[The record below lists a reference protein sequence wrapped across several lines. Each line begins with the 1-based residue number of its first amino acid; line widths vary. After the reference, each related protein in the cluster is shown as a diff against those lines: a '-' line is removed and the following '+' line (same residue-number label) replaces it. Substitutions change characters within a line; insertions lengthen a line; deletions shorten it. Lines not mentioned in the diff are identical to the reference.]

1 MSYRIKDILSL
12 VAGLLIGFTFVA
24 SGTGK
29 LFGDMETPAQVMAF
43 INAMIPE
50 ALLTPLFIDF
60 VYKILVPVVFP
71 WAELILGIALLIGLM
86 PRLAAVLTLPMIA
99 AFMATN
105 IWTIATGE
113 YSQCASCFG
122 IWEKIFGYLTP
133 YQSLGID
140 ILLGLLAL
148 CVVFLQPGRFFSS
161 RWPVS
166 WLAGLF
172 LAKPQ
177 KAETESALPPSAN
190 KYSGPINSIDS
201 LLIYVRSNAWSVAG
215 YVAGVIGIVLILIT
229 ALISASSVNNN
240 SGSAAS
246 QLSLTDNISISELT
260 TSSGVVNFITKS
272 AEVVDIILYDKDGK
286 IKGLFSDLS
295 PVTNHAIKIDNLYP
309 ATTYYFQ
316 LLWGD
321 STSGKRISAK
331 RIFTSLEPP
340 PVISNVSISKTTDSE
355 AWITWE
361 TDRPTTTE
369 VTYWEEGTEERNTIS
384 DNISDMNHEAVIQP
398 LDRERVYAFVIKARD
413 AFGHQLIAGYEG
425 ILSLKA
431 GAQLTQRAPDFTLP
445 TVTGNTLELSQ
456 YRGKVVLLVFWNMT
470 CPSCQKKMPLL
481 QKAFEREDASKVAII
496 TVHGPGREAAI
507 KSYCSSQGLTLPVLL
522 DLTADA
528 GTSYNVMQ
536 LPASFVL
543 DQSGVIRSVDPEFV
557 TQEELDRIINQFLP
571 K

>member
-1 MSYRIKDILSL
+1 
-12 VAGLLIGFTFVA
+12 LLIGFTFVA

-29 LFGDMETPAQVMAF
+29 LFGDMETPAQIMAF

-86 PRLAAVLTLPMIA
+86 PRLAAALSLPLIA

-140 ILLGLLAL
+140 IILGLLAL
-148 CVVFLQPGRFFSS
+148 CVIFLQPGRFLSN

-166 WLAGLF
+166 RLAGLF
-172 LAKPQ
+172 SLKQQTGDIAP
-177 KAETESALPPSAN
+177 ALPPAAN
-190 KYSGPINSIDS
+190 KCPLHSDPIDK
-201 LLIYVRSNAWSVAG
+201 LLIYIRHNTWSSAG
-215 YVAGVIGIVLILIT
+215 YALGIIGIILLLIT
-229 ALISASSVNNN
+229 GLISTSPADKSSN
-240 SGSAAS
+240 SMGS
-246 QLSLTDNISISELT
+246 QLSFSDNITVSDLTISGGIINFT
-260 TSSGVVNFITKS
+260 TNSYEVVN
-272 AEVVDIILYDKDGK
+272 IIVYDKDGK
-286 IKGLFSDLS
+286 ITGLFSDIS
-295 PVTNHAIKIDNLYP
+295 PVTNHSIKVDNLYP

-316 LLWGD
+316 LLSGD
-321 STSGKRISAK
+321 ITSGKRISEK
-331 RIFTSLEPP
+331 HSFTTMEPP
-340 PVISNVSISKTTDSE
+340 PVIFNVSISKTTDSL

-361 TDRPTTTE
+361 TDRPTTAE
-369 VTYWEEGTEERNTIS
+369 VIYWEEGTTGRTTIS
-384 DNISDMNHEAVIQP
+384 DNISNTIHESVIQR
-398 LDRERVYAFVIKARD
+398 LDRERVYAFLIMARD
-413 AFGHQLIAGYEG
+413 AYGHQLIAEYEG
-425 ILSLKA
+425 ILSLKT
-431 GAQLTQRAPDFTLP
+431 GNQLTQRAPDIALH
-445 TVTGNTLELSQ
+445 TVTGDTLELSS
-456 YRGKVVLLVFWNMT
+456 YRGKVVLLTFWSMT

-481 QKAFEREDASKVAII
+481 QKAFEREDTNKVAII

-522 DLTADA
+522 DLQGDA
-528 GTSYNVMQ
+528 GASYNVMQ
-536 LPASFVL
+536 LPAAFVL
-543 DQSGVIRSVDPEFV
+543 DQSGVIRSVDPEFE
-557 TQEELDRIINQFLP
+557 TQDELDRIIKQILP